1 MNKKNNG
8 GKLILIFG
16 ALSIIIVTICAFNKD
31 TITHKYYEY
40 TVEKQYGKTISE
52 FEGRDWVK
60 ISVMQELSEDFIR
73 EFQDKLE

>member
-1 MNKKNNG
+1 MQELIKK
-8 GKLILIFG
+8 
-16 ALSIIIVTICAFNKD
+16 
-31 TITHKYYEY
+31 
-40 TVEKQYGKTISE
+40 VEKQYGKTISE